1 MGYRQATKF
10 VARIVVGSIA
20 AILLGRWLDGMLHTT
35 PLMILALLLYVIF
48 GSLFLLIR
56 ESRHGK

>member
-10 VARIVVGSIA
+10 VARIVVGSIV
-20 AILLGRWLDGMLHTT
+20 AILFGHWLDYVLHTT
-35 PLMILALLLYVIF
+35 PLFILGLLFYVIF
-48 GSLFLLIR
+48 GSLYLLIR